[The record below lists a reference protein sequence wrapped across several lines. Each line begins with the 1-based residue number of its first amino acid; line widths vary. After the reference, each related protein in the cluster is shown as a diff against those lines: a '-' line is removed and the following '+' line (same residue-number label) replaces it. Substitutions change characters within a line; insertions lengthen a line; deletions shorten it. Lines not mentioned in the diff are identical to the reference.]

1 MKDVIIINPPMVQ
14 LNTPYPSGAY
24 LGSFFKSQGCNTRWY
39 DLNID
44 LFYSIFSSSCLK
56 KLFELTEKKALK
68 MAEKA
73 ENQDAA
79 GNQSENGW
87 RPVVGGL
94 LVAECRVGCR
104 IDPRAKHRASRKP
117 FQVGVGHIRLLGEVQ
132 LASPRKAICH

>member
-44 LFYSIFSSSCLK
+44 LFYSIFSSSGLK
-56 KLFELTEKKALK
+56 RLFELTEKKALK

-73 ENQDAA
+73 ENQGDSSTGFNLRRYISTKDLWINWIDFITQTLCD
-79 GNQSENGW
+79 GNTSTREKQHQF
-87 RPVVGGL
+87 L
-94 LVAECRVGCR
+94 YL
-104 IDPRAKHRASRKP
+104 
-117 FQVGVGHIRLLGEVQ
+117 
-132 LASPRKAICH
+132 